1 MEGWGRRK
9 QEKGREVER
18 SKIREREG
26 VEGGSKLER
35 ETEGR
40 KRRGGRRKDADGRRK
55 DMEKRKRRR
64 GRRRN
69 TEGREESGERCK
81 EGKE

>member
-1 MEGWGRRK
+1 M
-9 QEKGREVER
+9 
-18 SKIREREG
+18 
-26 VEGGSKLER
+26 EGGSKLER

-40 KRRGGRRKDADGRRK
+40 KRRGGRRK

-81 EGKE
+81 EGKD